1 VSDVVI
7 FGSGPQAEVAHF
19 YLTSDSPHDVKAF
32 AVDREYLNETT
43 FFGLPVVP
51 FDEVEQHYPPSS
63 TKMLIAIGYSGMNSL
78 RREKYDAA
86 KAKGYELIT
95 YVNSGTSLRTK
106 PKIGDNCFIL
116 EDITIQPFVEIGNN
130 VTIWSGNH
138 LGHHCRIKDNVF
150 ITSHVVISG
159 GTEIGENCFLGVN
172 STFRDHIK
180 VGARCLVG
188 AGALILQDCEDDGL
202 YPGISTPR
210 ASIPS
215 SRIKKI

>member
-1 VSDVVI
+1 MSDVVI
-7 FGSGPQAEVAHF
+7 FGSGQQAEVAHF
-19 YLTSDSPHDVKAF
+19 YLTADSPHKVKAF
-32 AVDREYLNETT
+32 TVDREYLKETT
-43 FFGLPVVP
+43 FFGVPVVP
-51 FDEVEQHYPPSS
+51 FDEIEKHFPPTE
-63 TKMLIAIGYSGMNSL
+63 TKMFIAVGYTGMNTL

-95 YVNSGTSLRTK
+95 YVSSGTSLRAK
-106 PKIGDNCFIL
+106 PTIGDNCFIL
-116 EDITIQPFVEIGNN
+116 EDITIQPFVHIGNN

-138 LGHHCRIKDNVF
+138 LGHHCRINDNVF
-150 ITSHVVISG
+150 ITSHVVIAG

-172 STFRDHIK
+172 STFRDHIR

-202 YPGISTPR
+202 YPGVSTPR

-215 SRIKKI
+215 SRIKRI